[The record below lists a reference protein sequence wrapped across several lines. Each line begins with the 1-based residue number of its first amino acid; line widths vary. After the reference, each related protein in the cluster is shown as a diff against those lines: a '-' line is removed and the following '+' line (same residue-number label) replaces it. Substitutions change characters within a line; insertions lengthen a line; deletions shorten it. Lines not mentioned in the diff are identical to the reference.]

1 MPIQDITDT
10 ALLTAFARAKESER
24 SDALFKDPF
33 AESMAGDRGA
43 TLAAESPN
51 FQTMV
56 ASIGCR
62 THVFDELLLQV
73 IERNG
78 VQLVLNLAA
87 GLDARPF
94 RMKLPSSLSWLDAD
108 LESVLDYKSHCLG
121 NAQPVCG
128 YEQVPVDLRDSED
141 VRAVLEHADCTDV
154 ALVLTEGLLV
164 YLNEPTVAFMAASMH
179 ATHSVNWWVT
189 DIAGPRALAMMTK
202 SWGSLLQGA
211 QFQFAPADP
220 TGFFNRCGWRET
232 EFRSSQEEAQRLGR
246 APDQGFVSKM
256 ALRAA
261 PASVKEEI
269 RRLSG
274 VAVLARTE

>member
-10 ALLTAFARAKESER
+10 ALLTAFARAQESAR
-24 SDALFKDPF
+24 SDALFRDPF
-33 AESMAGDRGA
+33 ATKMAGDRGA
-43 TLAAESPN
+43 ALAAESVN
-51 FQTMV
+51 FPTMA

-62 THVFDELLLQV
+62 TQVFDELLLQV

-87 GLDARPF
+87 GLDTRPF
-94 RMKLPSSLSWLDAD
+94 RMKLPSSLSWVDAD
-108 LESVLDYKSHCLG
+108 LEPVLDYKSHCLG
-121 NAQPVCG
+121 DAQPVCQ
-128 YEQVPVDLRDSED
+128 YEQVPVDLRDSDD
-141 VRAVLEHADCTDV
+141 VCAVLEHVDSTDV

-164 YLNEPTVAFMAASMH
+164 YLNEPMVASMAGRLR
-179 ATHSVNWWVT
+179 ATQSIRWWIT
-189 DIAGPRALAMMTK
+189 DIAGPRALAMMAS
-202 SWGSLLQGA
+202 SWGNLLQGA
-211 QFQFAPADP
+211 LFQFAPADAP
-220 TGFFNRCGWRET
+220 AFFGRCGWRET

-246 APDQGFVSKM
+246 APDQGFASKM